1 MRSPNHQAPRRLQ
14 LLRQGPRKAVAA
26 GSARHILGRPT
37 APRALAPKTA
47 QQGLMALYTKT
58 GDEGET
64 GLFGNRR
71 VSKDDLRIEAYGVI
85 DELNSCL
92 GVLRSE
98 TLDPQT
104 EARIQQMQNL
114 LFECGADLATDGGC
128 ASVPAVTHAIAQ
140 METWIDESE
149 VELPPLRN
157 FILPGGSRAAGLL
170 HVARTIA
177 RRAERRFWT
186 LAKVA
191 HDVPRPIGVLL
202 NRMSDLFFSWARRA
216 NVRAG
221 VADVPWTRQKSN

>member
-1 MRSPNHQAPRRLQ
+1 MP
-14 LLRQGPRKAVAA
+14 
-26 GSARHILGRPT
+26 
-37 APRALAPKTA
+37 
-47 QQGLMALYTKT
+47 LYTKT

-71 VSKDDLRIEAYGVI
+71 VPKDDLRIEAYGVI

-92 GVLRSE
+92 GVLRCE
-98 TLDPQT
+98 RLDPETDAQL
-104 EARIQQMQNL
+104 QQMQNL
-114 LFECGADLATDGGC
+114 LFECGADLATEGGC

-140 METWIDESE
+140 MELWIDASE
-149 VELPPLRN
+149 TELPPLRN

-186 LAKVA
+186 LAKVV
-191 HDVPRPIGVLL
+191 HDVPRPIGILL

-221 VADVPWTRQKSN
+221 VADVPWTRQKSS